1 MCEKCNGCTGFD
13 PGSATT
19 ITSKTKCARRKCKHK
34 QKYHKEVSVKGVV
47 SLWQTKARTDVAVAE
62 TNRGLKSKPPGSST
76 EGSAT
81 RSGKRKK
88 AAPTRKTFGVGS
100 IQLSPNGILVS
111 PRTSARCSSLVLTIH
126 RTVTSVRPGLSNA
139 QRPGVKTL
147 PAPDGITFNDLVTAG
162 LAVIATDGN
171 IQFYVDATEDEI
183 DGALRD
189 HFPLPFEYDTLRH
202 PDATGR
208 RWGLVTRANRRL
220 SAVTASKVTG
230 STLKLYKGG
239 QGKSPTE
246 ARLHFVLIDKIPSH
260 IISNLPAAIEALKRG
275 EYVDSDS
282 DSEADD
288 DNDDE
293 AAPAPRR
300 LSQRGKGKAKQ
311 QPESE
316 SDSDSAD
323 SDEDSDESGDEDK
336 SEWKGTGSG
345 NDNEDD
351 TSSNANDTPVVARW
365 TLAFLLPH
373 RCPFPLGGCL
383 TELSGYGP
391 HPSPFGSEHTLPS
404 ISLFMKEE
412 TRARLCDVHLPDEVA
427 ADTPVVARWTL
438 AFLLPH
444 RCPFPL
450 GGCLTELSG
459 YGPHPSPFGSEHTL
473 PSISLFMKEEDNVAL
488 KRSRSAER
496 FMSSKRLHL
505 DPSVIESDNDDCNSM
520 SAGAGP
526 SRIREQPHRAAAAPR
541 VVPPS
546 PRYRDLLPK
555 VANPWK
561 SV

>member
-1 MCEKCNGCTGFD
+1 MCEKCKGCTGFD

-19 ITSKTKCARRKCKHK
+19 ITSKTKCARPKCKHK
-34 QKYHKEVSVKGVV
+34 QKHHKEASVKSVV
-47 SLWQTKARTDVAVAE
+47 SLWQTKARTDIAVAE

-76 EGSAT
+76 EGRAT

-100 IQLSPNGILVS
+100 IQLSPNGILDGNL
-111 PRTSARCSSLVLTIH
+111 RQTKAQQCTE
-126 RTVTSVRPGLSNA
+126 PGM
-139 QRPGVKTL
+139 KTL

-202 PDATGR
+202 PSATGR

-246 ARLHFVLIDKIPSH
+246 ARLHFVLVDKIPSH
-260 IISNLPAAIEALKRG
+260 IVSNLPAAIEALKRG

-282 DSEADD
+282 EADADD
-288 DNDDE
+288 DADEDDDDDE
-293 AAPAPRR
+293 AAPVPRR
-300 LSQRGKGKAKQ
+300 RSQRGKGKAKQ
-311 QPESE
+311 QPESQ

-323 SDEDSDESGDEDK
+323 SDSESDESGDEDK

-351 TSSNANDTPVVARW
+351 TSSNANEIPQRDDDDDDAMDV
-365 TLAFLLPH
+365 
-373 RCPFPLGGCL
+373 
-383 TELSGYGP
+383 
-391 HPSPFGSEHTLPS
+391 PSPKPRG
-404 ISLFMKEE
+404 
-412 TRARLCDVHLPDEVA
+412 
-427 ADTPVVARWTL
+427 
-438 AFLLPH
+438 
-444 RCPFPL
+444 
-450 GGCLTELSG
+450 
-459 YGPHPSPFGSEHTL
+459 
-473 PSISLFMKEEDNVAL
+473 AL